1 MIYRPPF
8 SLTLISTGILKK
20 PDSKKTVVKSD
31 LVYRVYE
38 RVGFTRQEAVDAV
51 EALFNEIK
59 SVLARREDV
68 RLSNFGSFILKDKKA
83 RKARNPKTGELIRIR
98 ARRVLTFKPSKI
110 LLDSTNG
117 TDDSGNS

>member
-1 MIYRPPF
+1 M
-8 SLTLISTGILKK
+8 KK

-31 LVYRVYE
+31 LVWRGYE

-59 SVLARREDV
+59 SVLARGEDV
-68 RLSNFGSFILKDKKA
+68 RLSNFASFILKDKKA